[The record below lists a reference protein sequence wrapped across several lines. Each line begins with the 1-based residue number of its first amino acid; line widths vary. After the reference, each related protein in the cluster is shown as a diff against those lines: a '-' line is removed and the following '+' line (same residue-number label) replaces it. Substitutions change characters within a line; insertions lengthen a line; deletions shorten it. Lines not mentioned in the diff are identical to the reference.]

1 MQGKA
6 YPALPT
12 LHCLPCTYPVPSGS
26 GGKGKRNTWAGCW
39 QAWGRAGAEKPGAG
53 GGWCVVGN
61 VCRESIFWISHTNEF
76 CGKSKVANECRV
88 AGASHQRARRV
99 CESGWPVEK
108 SAGHNT
114 TAIKQL
120 YHILKTFIAW
130 SLEQACRLRSR

>member
-6 YPALPT
+6 YPEPT
-12 LHCLPCTYPVPSGS
+12 LYHLGAAARAKEIRGLAAGRPGGALVP
-26 GGKGKRNTWAGCW
+26 RNPAP
-39 QAWGRAGAEKPGAG
+39 RG
-53 GGWCVVGN
+53 GGGALLEMYV
-61 VCRESIFWISHTNEF
+61 RESIFWICHTNEF

-88 AGASHQRARRV
+88 AGAPHQRARRV
-99 CESGWPVEK
+99 SESGWPVEQ